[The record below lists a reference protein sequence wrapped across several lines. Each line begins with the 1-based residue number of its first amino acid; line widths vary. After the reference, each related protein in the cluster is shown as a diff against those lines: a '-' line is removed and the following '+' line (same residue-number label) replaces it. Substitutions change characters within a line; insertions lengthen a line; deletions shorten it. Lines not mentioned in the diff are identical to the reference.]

1 MHIRNSEKST
11 QDASASFVL
20 DESEDINDE
29 AATVHVYLVM
39 RTHLTSFQ
47 MKYQLFLLMEEAML

>member
-1 MHIRNSEKST
+1 MHTRNSEKST

-20 DESEDINDE
+20 DESEDINEDINDE

-47 MKYQLFLLMEEAML
+47 MKYQYFY